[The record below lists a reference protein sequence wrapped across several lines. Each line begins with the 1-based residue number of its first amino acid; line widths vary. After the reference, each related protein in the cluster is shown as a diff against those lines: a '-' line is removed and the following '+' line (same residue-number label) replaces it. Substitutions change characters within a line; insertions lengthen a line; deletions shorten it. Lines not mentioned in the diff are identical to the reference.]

1 MSLAARQV
9 TACSASR
16 ARAFSAAIARAARG
30 NAAAAWTRPRCW
42 ASVIDPA
49 EKKINPRSP
58 GRRASSSTMT
68 TRAGADDDAAASSS
82 SSWTGGDTA
91 SLATWLKTHGVDADR
106 YGKNN
111 AKGLADLKLEVDLGE
126 STLEVGPGG
135 VPRRNVR
142 VLRLLIRDD
151 AGRTLVEATQRWNDP
166 NTGEVIAE
174 RMRGSPLRRVHYL
187 SRRFPRYRVRA
198 VHADP
203 RGLSLPGGVAFLSAH
218 PSLTIPTHRPRC
230 LSTLSTPSDAFET
243 HHPDS
248 EKLIGAEDWRAAA
261 PRAVAEEL
269 GSALAPGYTLAVDEA
284 SLVRADV
291 DRVSLSYPDLS
302 SRYAMFSVAARIENG
317 LPEARSIM
325 YHTGPRTTASAL

>member
-82 SSWTGGDTA
+82 SPWTGGDTA
-91 SLATWLKTHGVDADR
+91 SLATWLKTNGVDADR

-198 VHADP
+198 ARADP

-230 LSTLSTPSDAFET
+230 LSTLST
-243 HHPDS
+243 
-248 EKLIGAEDWRAAA
+248 R
-261 PRAVAEEL
+261 R
-269 GSALAPGYTLAVDEA
+269 
-284 SLVRADV
+284 
-291 DRVSLSYPDLS
+291 
-302 SRYAMFSVAARIENG
+302 
-317 LPEARSIM
+317 
-325 YHTGPRTTASAL
+325 

>member
-1 MSLAARQV
+1 
-9 TACSASR
+9 
-16 ARAFSAAIARAARG
+16 
-30 NAAAAWTRPRCW
+30 
-42 ASVIDPA
+42 
-49 EKKINPRSP
+49 
-58 GRRASSSTMT
+58 MT
-68 TRAGADDDAAASSS
+68 TRAGADDNAAASSS

-174 RMRGSPLRRVHYL
+174 RMRGSPLRRVRYL

-198 VHADP
+198 ARADP
-203 RGLSLPGGVAFLSAH
+203 RGLSLPGGVAFLSAQG

-230 LSTLSTPSDAFET
+230 LSTLSTRVTLLPIRPRRRCELHSLRTSDAFQT